1 MNRANPET
9 LAIICNSL
17 VSLMGV
23 RVDALINYMNDLFG
37 VMLQLSQHQNSFV
50 ATQAT
55 GNDSLFS
62 HLQNSGVFLLHWM
75 WKNPF

>member
-23 RVDALINYMNDLFG
+23 RVDALINYLNDLFG
-37 VMLQLSQHQNSFV
+37 VMLQLSQHQNAFV

-55 GNDSLFS
+55 GILILIILTYRILECFC
-62 HLQNSGVFLLHWM
+62 HIRY
-75 WKNPF
+75 